1 MRVLLLCDDYWHPGQ
16 VPINGVAPL
25 AEKGFQFDV
34 ITDAK
39 EFKPEALSN
48 YAAVLLS
55 KCDEVSRED
64 KTSWKTEVVQRVFID
79 YVENGGGL
87 LVVHT
92 GTVAGKQTEAL
103 DRLIGCRF
111 AFHPRDIP
119 VTVQPIKPHPVTE
132 GVGVF
137 CEIDEHYRL
146 EIFATDADVLIASYS
161 PAQGAPEKYEEDPY
175 NNAQVFIAAAGYVRA
190 QGKGRVCVLT
200 PGHLLPVW
208 LNPEYQRT
216 LANALNWCGRE
227 STTNHTN
234 EHE

>member
-1 MRVLLLCDDYWHPGQ
+1 MRVLLICDDYWHPGQ
-16 VPINGVAPL
+16 VPIDGVAPL

-34 ITDAK
+34 ITCAK
-39 EFKPEALSN
+39 DFKPEALSN

-64 KTSWKTEVVQRVFID
+64 KTSWKTEAVQQAFVG

-92 GTVAGKQTEAL
+92 GTVAGNQTETL

-111 AFHPRDIP
+111 ITHPRDCP
-119 VTVQPIKPHPVTE
+119 VTVQPVKPHPVTE
-132 GVGVF
+132 GVGAF
-137 CEIDEHYRL
+137 CETDEHYRI
-146 EIFATDADVLIASYS
+146 EILAEDADVLIASYS
-161 PAQGAPEKYEEDPY
+161 AAQGAPEKYGEDPY
-175 NNAQVFIAAAGYVRA
+175 NNTTAWIAAAGFVRT

-216 LANALNWCGRE
+216 LANALNWCGRVC
-227 STTNHTN
+227 
-234 EHE
+234 HE